1 MYVCTCRIITE
12 LLQNDMSSMLWSLKD
27 NQVPKI
33 HQKLVSRLLKQLD
46 ISETTTIILQHIEID
61 CGIDIYI
68 LTRHANF
75 CFFAR
80 QNNLMK
86 INSY

>member
-1 MYVCTCRIITE
+1 MYAHVE

-33 HQKLVSRLLKQLD
+33 HQKPVSRLLKQFD

-61 CGIDIYI
+61 CGIDIWHIKLTCHLI
-68 LTRHANF
+68 L
-75 CFFAR
+75 
-80 QNNLMK
+80 
-86 INSY
+86 